1 MATSNKES
9 ILMREQI
16 LGKQISRRKLVG
28 AGAGL
33 SAAMYAGGTL
43 PGGFGKVV
51 LAQDGSTEF
60 HSAWPY
66 LDPGAGGHFNS
77 FVTNG
82 IMNPPNIYGDLMWI
96 PMGLLYWANNEWLPL
111 LATEWSFIESGG
123 ASSPAASPVADGA
136 TPAVNQNADT
146 FQVKLRE
153 GVIWSDDQPFTA
165 KDVVDTFDCLWLTSN
180 TVWGYIDTVE
190 AVDDYT
196 VNFHMSNPALVVERY
211 VIRRSPLPS
220 AVYGEYAQ
228 QARDLRNGGKNS
240 ESPEFLQLLDQ
251 FNKFRPEDLIVNG
264 PYTIDKNS
272 ITNAQFDMPK
282 NEKSFFADKAAFDKI
297 VNFNGET
304 DTISAVV
311 LSKDIDYATHGF
323 APATEKQ
330 MLETGIRVLRPPT
343 YGGAALLFN
352 FGTNPE
358 FTTGVRQALAHAID
372 RNAVGTVSLADSGI
386 AVKYMTGMSDNLVPQ
401 WMPEEAIAALN
412 QYELDLDKAAA
423 LMQEEGWTKDG
434 DTWKKPD
441 GSNAEYELVWPA
453 EFADYSATGSN
464 VVEQLNA
471 FGFTVA
477 GRPITYTQIGIDIDQ
492 GKFQL
497 AIQGWGSSTNPHPR
511 FSFETA
517 FYTHN
522 TLAINNGGKGMQ
534 FPLKQTTQVA
544 GDVDL
549 AALTV
554 KSAEGMDE
562 AQQKADVTTIAQVFN
577 ELLNII
583 PLYERYGNNAAL
595 EGVRVVAWPADDDPI
610 LKNSPYAD
618 GIPTILM
625 LTGKIEAVPQ

>member
-1 MATSNKES
+1 
-9 ILMREQI
+9 
-16 LGKQISRRKLVG
+16 
-28 AGAGL
+28 
-33 SAAMYAGGTL
+33 
-43 PGGFGKVV
+43 
-51 LAQDGSTEF
+51 
-60 HSAWPY
+60 
-66 LDPGAGGHFNS
+66 
-77 FVTNG
+77 
-82 IMNPPNIYGDLMWI
+82 
-96 PMGLLYWANNEWLPL
+96 
-111 LATEWSFIESGG
+111 
-123 ASSPAASPVADGA
+123 
-136 TPAVNQNADT
+136 
-146 FQVKLRE
+146 
-153 GVIWSDDQPFTA
+153 
-165 KDVVDTFDCLWLTSN
+165 
-180 TVWGYIDTVE
+180 
-190 AVDDYT
+190 
-196 VNFHMSNPALVVERY
+196 
-211 VIRRSPLPS
+211 
-220 AVYGEYAQ
+220 
-228 QARDLRNGGKNS
+228 
-240 ESPEFLQLLDQ
+240 LLDQ

-264 PYTIDKNS
+264 PYTIDQNS

-311 LSKDIDYATHGF
+311 LSKDIDYATLGF

-372 RNAVGTVSLADSGI
+372 HNAVGTVSLADSGI
-386 AVKYMTGMSDNLVPQ
+386 AVKYMTGMSDNLVPL
-401 WMPEEAIAALN
+401 WMPVEAIAALN